1 MRPNNITYIFAAV
14 VMVVSLTPTAKACSC
29 MDSGPPC
36 QAYWPASAVFTGQ
49 VIEVTTFISDQENF
63 RGYAQKLIR
72 FAVSQ
77 TFRGVSGM
85 TVEAITGNGGGDC
98 GYPFKVGQSYLVYAY
113 SDQKSGK
120 LHAST
125 CSRTRLLSEASED
138 LEYLQNLTRGQGGGT
153 ILGAVGNSRRVK
165 SGSPYQPPRPLPN
178 VPVTAEGSRGSF
190 DVLTDD
196 KGEYRLAG
204 LVPGA
209 YKVRITPPEG
219 LWVMDGERKIEIQD
233 RGCAFARF
241 TLLPRTS
248 LSGKVLDENGEP
260 ASKIMIDLVPSD
272 QIGERYQKDN
282 LFVEADD
289 NGRFEFNAIPPGE
302 YFLGIKLS
310 RLARSTF
317 PYPRAFYPSTQD
329 LSKADAIAIREGVT
343 LEGYDLQLPEKLKS
357 RMIEGVVLWPDGRG
371 VSDARMCVEEV
382 EHAEG
387 SSCHGD
393 GLKVEEDGRFSFSGW
408 EGLRYLVR
416 AHVSVGGSGSGQR
429 HAEPVEVPAKGNI
442 GQVKLVIT
450 EPNGSC
456 AKCRSWRR
464 KNY

>member
-1 MRPNNITYIFAAV
+1 MRGNSIYYIFAAV
-14 VMVVSLTPTAKACSC
+14 IMVVSLTPTARACSC
-29 MDSGPPC
+29 MESGPPC

-49 VIEVTTFISDQENF
+49 VIEIITFTSDQENF
-63 RGYAQKLIR
+63 RGYPQKLVR

-85 TVEAITGNGGGDC
+85 TVETITGNGGGDC
-98 GYPFKVGQSYLVYAY
+98 GYPFKVGQTYLVYAY
-113 SDQKSGK
+113 SDQKSNK
-120 LHAST
+120 LHASI

-138 LEYLQNLTRGQGGGT
+138 LEYLQNLTRGQEGGT
-153 ILGAVGNSRRVK
+153 ILGTVGTYRSVK
-165 SGSPYQPPRPLPN
+165 SGGPYQQPRPLPN
-178 VPVTAEGSRGSF
+178 VRVTAEGSRGSF

-204 LVPGA
+204 LFPGN

-219 LWVMDGERKIEIQD
+219 LWVMDGERKMEIRD

-241 TLLPRTS
+241 TLVPRTS

-260 ASKIMIDLVPSD
+260 ASKIMVDLVPSD
-272 QIGERYQKDN
+272 QIGERHQKDN
-282 LFVEADD
+282 RFVEADD

-302 YFLGIKLS
+302 YFLGIRLS
-310 RLARSTF
+310 RLGRPTF

-329 LSKADAIAIREGVT
+329 LSQAKAITIREGMT
-343 LEGYDLQLPEKLKS
+343 LEGYDLQLPEKLTK
-357 RMIEGVVLWPDGRG
+357 RIIEGVVLWPDGRG

-382 EHAEG
+382 EHSEG
-387 SSCHGD
+387 SSCGGD
-393 GLKVEEDGRFSFSGW
+393 GLKVEEGGRFSFAGL
-408 EGLRYLVR
+408 EGLRYLLR
-416 AHVSVGGSGSGQR
+416 AHVSVGGSGQR

-442 GQVKLVIT
+442 GEVKLVIT

-456 AKCRSWRR
+456 AKCRIWRR
-464 KNY
+464 KNN